1 MAKLDLDN
9 VVEKAKDI
17 FSEAGRKTGDFVS
30 IQKLRVSI
38 ADLNSKIR
46 KLYTELGRLTYESS
60 KNDTDNSNAIDTA
73 IVKIEEMQDELESL
87 KVRIND
93 MRNKRTC
100 PACGKANG
108 DDAVF
113 CSYCGEKLVYT
124 YDSEEDE
131 DEIFDP
137 TAVYDDSDDEDE
149 EQDTA
154 ADESE
159 TVADEASNEAA
170 E

>member
-87 KVRIND
+87 KIKIND
-93 MRNKRTC
+93 MKNKRTC

-131 DEIFDP
+131 DEVFDP
-137 TAVYDDSDDEDE
+137 TAVYDDSDDD
-149 EQDTA
+149 EQDTVT
-154 ADESE
+154 DESE
-159 TVADEASNEAA
+159 AVADEASNEAA

>member
-87 KVRIND
+87 KIKIND
-93 MRNKRTC
+93 MKNKRTC

-131 DEIFDP
+131 DEVFDP
-137 TAVYDDSDDEDE
+137 TAVYDDSDDD
-149 EQDTA
+149 EQDA
-154 ADESE
+154 VADESE
-159 TVADEASNEAA
+159 AVADEASNEAA